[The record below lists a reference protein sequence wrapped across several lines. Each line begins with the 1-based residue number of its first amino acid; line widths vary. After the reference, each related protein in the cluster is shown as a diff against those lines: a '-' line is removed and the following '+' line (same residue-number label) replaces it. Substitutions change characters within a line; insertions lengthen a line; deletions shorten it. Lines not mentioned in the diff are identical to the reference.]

1 MSLRP
6 GVKMRRR
13 DFLGILG
20 TAVVGWPFAARA
32 QQHAPPVVGFIHS
45 QSFDATGAERV
56 RQFNQ
61 GLKDTS
67 YVDKDNVT
75 IEARWAE
82 GRYDRLPSLVTELVR
97 RNVSVIAAT
106 GGTEPVSAAKK
117 ATSTI
122 PIVFITGADPVALGL
137 VTNLSRPEGNLT
149 GVTSFTRQLGSKQ
162 LGLLQAVIPSAS
174 VIAVFVNRNQ
184 IDAEVELKDIQE
196 AAHTSGLRILPIN
209 ISGASDLEK
218 AFATLTGERANG
230 LLIGGGAFFSARRV
244 QIAVLA
250 ARHAVPTIYSSRDF
264 TVAGGLLSYGASL
277 PDLYR
282 QVGVYTGKILQGAK
296 PADMPVLQPTKFELV
311 INRST
316 ARALG
321 LAIPSGVMAI
331 ADEVIE

>member
-1 MSLRP
+1 
-6 GVKMRRR
+6 VKMRRR

-32 QQHAPPVVGFIHS
+32 QQHAPPVVGFVHS

-61 GLKDTS
+61 GLKDTG